1 MAAGAEKNRKINH
14 TADIV
19 FALCLIGYTALM
31 YRLFY
36 LQALHCG
43 TRDSYISDSKAY
55 LQTILGL
62 ESGYDFPYPVYFTL
76 GKFFLLFTN
85 VAVAGALAAALLNSL
100 GVAILYYYMRKALGE
115 YAERT
120 ALEKHAGFLAAFLSF
135 GMFFVSMLY
144 LPGGMY
150 LPGLGHKY
158 LGTFTPNPYHNITYM
173 ATRPFA
179 TLAFF
184 QFARILDDYEEK
196 TDVKEFFLF
205 SVSLLLTTMTKPSYT
220 LVLVSTAGLLMLYRL
235 FRCKWKNFK
244 RAFYLGLAFVPT
256 FIDLLYQYGGVF
268 GRNSQA
274 GEEGGIG
281 FGLASVWKMYT
292 GNIPFS
298 IALAMGFPLL
308 VLVLHGGE
316 IKKNT
321 LYRFSWAQLLVSAG
335 EFFLL
340 YEKGRR
346 FADANFSWGYMHGL
360 FFVFVASLLVL
371 AEDTIKKRAK
381 YPLLCLQW
389 LAFGGHLL
397 CGAVYFLYVWRG
409 NPYHMF

>member
-1 MAAGAEKNRKINH
+1 MSVGEKGKR
-14 TADIV
+14 ADYITEIV
-19 FALCLIGYTALM
+19 FAICLIGYTALM

-36 LQALHCG
+36 LQALHCEV
-43 TRDSYISDSKAY
+43 RDSYISDIKAY
-55 LQTILGL
+55 LQTMLGL

-85 VAVAGALAAALLNSL
+85 VAVAGALAATLLNSL
-100 GVAILYYYMRKALGE
+100 GVVVLYYYMRKFMRE
-115 YAERT
+115 YAKGT
-120 ALEKHAGFLAAFLSF
+120 AFQKYAGFAAVLLSF

-144 LPGGMY
+144 LPDNLY

-158 LGTFTPNPYHNITYM
+158 LGIFTPNPYHNTTYM

-179 TLAFF
+179 TLSFF
-184 QFARILDDYEEK
+184 LFTRILDYYEER
-196 TDVKEFFLF
+196 TDFKEFFLF
-205 SVSLLLTTMTKPSYT
+205 GFSLLLTTMTKPSYT
-220 LVLVSTAGLLMLYRL
+220 LILVSTAGLLMVYRL
-235 FRCKWKNFK
+235 FRNRWKNFK
-244 RAFYLGLAFVPT
+244 RSFYLGIAFVPT
-256 FIDLLYQYGGVF
+256 FIDLLYQFGGVF

-281 FGLASVWKMYT
+281 FGLASVWKMYS

-298 IALAMGFPLL
+298 VALALGFPLL
-308 VLVLHGGE
+308 VLVLHLGE

-321 LYRFSWAQLLVSAG
+321 LYRFSWAQLIVSAG

-360 FFVFVASLLVL
+360 FFVFVTSLLVL
-371 AEDTIKKRAK
+371 AEDTIKKRTK
-381 YPLLCLQW
+381 YPALCFQW
-389 LAFGGHLL
+389 LAYGAHLI
-397 CGAVYFLYVWRG
+397 CGVTYFLYVWRG
-409 NPYHMF
+409 NPYHLF

>member
-1 MAAGAEKNRKINH
+1 MAAAAGKNRKISR
-14 TADIV
+14 TAEIV
-19 FALCLIGYTALM
+19 FGLCLIGYTVLM

-43 TRDSYISDSKAY
+43 IRDSYISDIKAY
-55 LQTILGL
+55 LQTMLGL

-85 VAVAGALAAALLNSL
+85 VAVAGALAGALLNSL
-100 GVAILYYYMRKALGE
+100 GVAILYYYMQKTLRE
-115 YAERT
+115 CAEGT
-120 ALEKHAGFLAAFLSF
+120 ASQKYAGFLAAFLSF

-144 LPGGMY
+144 LPDGMY

-184 QFARILDDYEEK
+184 LFVRILDYYEEK
-196 TDVKEFFLF
+196 TDLKEFFLF
-205 SVSLLLTTMTKPSYT
+205 GVSLLLTTMTKPSYT
-220 LVLVSTAGLLMLYRL
+220 LVLVSTVGLLMVYRL
-235 FRCKWKNFK
+235 FCSKWKNFK
-244 RAFYLGLAFVPT
+244 RAFYLGIAFVPT

-281 FGLASVWKMYT
+281 FGLASVWKMYS

-298 IALAMGFPLL
+298 IALALGFPLL
-308 VLVLHGGE
+308 VLVFHPRE
-316 IKKNT
+316 IRKST
-321 LYRFSWAQLLVSAG
+321 LYRFSWAQLIVSAG

-360 FFVFVASLLVL
+360 FFVFVTSLLVL
-371 AEDTIKKRAK
+371 AGDTIKKRAK
-381 YPLLCLQW
+381 FPVLCLQW
-389 LAFGGHLL
+389 LAYGAHLI

-409 NPYHMF
+409 NPYHLF